1 MNQLLSGSINLTK
14 LVNSA
19 KSGHSAF
26 SKSAKDGNVYFNFQA
41 WINDEANEFGQHM
54 SLLLNSSKEMREQ
67 EGKQYIG
74 NAKKVD
80 TTQPIK
86 PKDIDDDF
94 GNVPVKQ
101 AKDNSDKTF
110 IEDQKGD
117 DLPF

>member
-14 LVNSA
+14 LISSA

-67 EGKQYIG
+67 EGKQYFG

-80 TTQPIK
+80 TAK
-86 PKDIDDDF
+86 PVKANDIDDDL
-94 GNVPVKQ
+94 GNVPVRQKND
-101 AKDNSDKTF
+101 ADKTF
-110 IEDQKGD
+110 IENQQGD